1 VAIVGVMMRK
11 LIHKDGLRFAQII
24 RIYLNYLT
32 NMQQIIIGLIFLN
45 VVVLAMTASTLW
57 DAMKILKQSKL
68 K

>member
-1 VAIVGVMMRK
+1 MTYVGVMMMK
-11 LIHKDGLRFAQII
+11 LIHKDGLHFAPII
-24 RIYLNYLT
+24 HIYLNYLT

>member
-1 VAIVGVMMRK
+1 VAIVGVMMMK
-11 LIHKDGLRFAQII
+11 LIHKDGLRFALII

-32 NMQQIIIGLIFLN
+32 NMQQIIIGLLFLN